1 MVRSGVI
8 LAAFGALLAAPVQA
22 QDMTVQDIL
31 NNYYEAS
38 GGLDNLKS
46 VQSMTVTGKLTGGQ
60 GFEAPFTRYAKR
72 PNLLR
77 MEFTVQGM
85 TGVQGYDGETAWM
98 HMPFMG
104 QTAPEVMAPDMAT
117 AFEEE
122 ADIDGPLVDY
132 AEKGHQIEYVG
143 EDEAEGAEVYKLK
156 LTRENGD
163 VTYFYMDA
171 EYFLV
176 IVTEAKRTIQG
187 NEMEFTTVISDY
199 KDVGGLMIPHSF
211 EVRGQGPMGQTILIE
226 QVELNTEIDDEL
238 FKMPAGETP
247 PQN

>member
-1 MVRSGVI
+1 MVRSAVI
-8 LAAFGALLAAPVQA
+8 LAAFGALVAAPLQA
-22 QDMTVQDIL
+22 QDMTVEEIL

-46 VQSMTVTGKLTGGQ
+46 VQSMTVSGKLTGGQ

-72 PNLLR
+72 PNMLR
-77 MEFTVQGM
+77 MEFTFQGI
-85 TGVQGYDGETAWM
+85 TGVQAFDGETAWM
-98 HMPFMG
+98 LMPFMG

-117 AFEEE
+117 QVKED

-132 AEKGHQIEYVG
+132 QEKGHQIELVG
-143 EDEAEGAEVYKLK
+143 KDEAEGAETYKLK
-156 LTRENGD
+156 LTLKNGD
-163 VTYFYMDA
+163 VTYYHMDA

-176 IVTEAKRTIQG
+176 IMTEGKRTIQG
-187 NEMEFTTVISDY
+187 NELQFTTVLSDY
-199 KDVGGLMIPHSF
+199 KEVGGLMIPHSV
-211 EVRGQGPMGQTILIE
+211 EVRGEGPMGQTILIE
-226 QVELNTEIDDEL
+226 VVELNTDIDDEL